1 MNKLTDNVLSEML
14 YFMTSYKVMNE
25 WTCRSVNYSASS
37 LHDQFLLKNRS
48 MVKQRSKHGIN
59 EDDSLDAAI
68 CTRRKYCVNETVCDC
83 SFLFNDKFLH
93 LRNMLELGNIL
104 ANKRV

>member
-1 MNKLTDNVLSEML
+1 
-14 YFMTSYKVMNE
+14 
-25 WTCRSVNYSASS
+25 
-37 LHDQFLLKNRS
+37 
-48 MVKQRSKHGIN
+48 MVIQRTKHAIIN
-59 EDDSLDAAI
+59 EFGLLEPATD
-68 CTRRKYCVNETVCDC
+68 TRRQYGVNETVCDC